1 MEKKT
6 NCEFERHLK
15 TLERFIDFK
24 QMLVGGEQ
32 LSLDTCRA
40 RYLSA
45 DLFVDFSRQHRPRL
59 DD

>member
-1 MEKKT
+1 MEMRT
-6 NCEFERHLK
+6 NCECGRYLE

-24 QMLVGGEQ
+24 QMLAGGEQ

-40 RYLSA
+40 RHLSA
-45 DLFVDFSRQHRPRL
+45 DLFVDFPRQHCPRL